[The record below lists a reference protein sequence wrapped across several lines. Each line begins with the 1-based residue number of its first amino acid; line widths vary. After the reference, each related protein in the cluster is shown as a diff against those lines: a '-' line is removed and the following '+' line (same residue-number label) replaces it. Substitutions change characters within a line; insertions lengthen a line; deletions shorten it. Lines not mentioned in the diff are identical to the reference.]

1 MRLFVALQP
10 PLSLHKEMVKS
21 LQALQSIKHKGI
33 NWVAPEN
40 LHITVNFIGEVA
52 EHQVEAIKELISAQA
67 SKLGAIKLKVEGID
81 LYPHREPRLIWLALS
96 GDEKEL
102 SHLNRQL
109 LSSMRE
115 LGIDADAKKLKLHVT
130 LGRIKAP
137 QSPDFERSVL
147 TYEIKTEE
155 TYWDTL
161 ALYRSTLRPEGPRY
175 DIIEQYNLKYT
186 EV

>member
-1 MRLFVALQP
+1 MRLFVALEP
-10 PLSLHKEMVKS
+10 PLSLRQEMVRALK
-21 LQALQSIKHKGI
+21 ALQSVKHKGI
-33 NWVAPEN
+33 NWVNPEN
-40 LHITVNFIGEVA
+40 LHLTVNFIGEVA
-52 EHQVEAIKELISAQA
+52 EHQVEDLKVLISAQA
-67 SKLGAIKLKVEGID
+67 SKLSAMKLKIEGID
-81 LYPHREPRLIWLALS
+81 LYPHRDPRLIWLTLS

-102 SHLNRQL
+102 LHLNRQL
-109 LSSMRE
+109 LGSMRGM
-115 LGIDADAKKLKLHVT
+115 GIDADAKKLKLHVT

-137 QSPDFERSVL
+137 QSPEFERSVL

-161 ALYRSTLRPEGPRY
+161 TLYRSTLRPEGPRY